1 MDIWLKDF
9 LKLSDEERNKLK
21 DYDILIMANYED
33 TKMLIENKNGI
44 RDVIKKYLDKIFLI
58 EIEMENLS
66 EYVIRNI
73 LEKLVLLNFIMIDLK
88 NHLRR

>member
-9 LKLSDEERNKLK
+9 LKLSDEEKNKLK
-21 DYDILIMANYED
+21 NHDILIMANYED

-66 EYVIRNI
+66 EYVIRN
-73 LEKLVLLNFIMIDLK
+73 V
-88 NHLRR
+88 

>member
-9 LKLSDEERNKLK
+9 LELSDKEKNKLK

-33 TKMLIENKNGI
+33 TKMLIENKDGI

-58 EIEMENLS
+58 EIEIEIEMENLS
-66 EYVIRNI
+66 EYVIRN
-73 LEKLVLLNFIMIDLK
+73 V
-88 NHLRR
+88 

>member
-9 LKLSDEERNKLK
+9 LKLSDEEKNKLK
-21 DYDILIMANYED
+21 NYDILIMTNYED
-33 TKMLIENKNGI
+33 TQKIIKNKNGI

-66 EYVIRNI
+66 EYVIRN
-73 LEKLVLLNFIMIDLK
+73 V
-88 NHLRR
+88 

>member
-9 LKLSDEERNKLK
+9 LELSDKEKNKLK

-44 RDVIKKYLDKIFLI
+44 RDVIKKYLYKIFLI

-66 EYVIRNI
+66 EYVIRN
-73 LEKLVLLNFIMIDLK
+73 V
-88 NHLRR
+88 

>member
-9 LKLSDEERNKLK
+9 LKLSDKEKNKLK

-44 RDVIKKYLDKIFLI
+44 RDVIKRYLDKIFLI

-66 EYVIRNI
+66 EYVIRN
-73 LEKLVLLNFIMIDLK
+73 V
-88 NHLRR
+88 

>member
-9 LKLSDEERNKLK
+9 LELSDKEKNKLK

-33 TKMLIENKNGI
+33 TQMLIENKNGI

-66 EYVIRNI
+66 EYVIRN
-73 LEKLVLLNFIMIDLK
+73 V
-88 NHLRR
+88 

>member
-9 LKLSDEERNKLK
+9 LKLSDEEKNKLK
-21 DYDILIMANYED
+21 NYDILIMANYED
-33 TKMLIENKNGI
+33 TQKIIKNKNGI

-66 EYVIRNI
+66 EYVIRNVWWYK
-73 LEKLVLLNFIMIDLK
+73 EK
-88 NHLRR
+88 

>member
-9 LKLSDEERNKLK
+9 LELSDKEKNKLK

-33 TKMLIENKNGI
+33 TQMLIENKNGI
-44 RDVIKKYLDKIFLI
+44 RDIIKRYLNKIFLI

-66 EYVIRNI
+66 EYVIRN
-73 LEKLVLLNFIMIDLK
+73 V
-88 NHLRR
+88 

>member
-9 LKLSDEERNKLK
+9 LKLSDEEKNKLK
-21 DYDILIMANYED
+21 DYNILIMVNYED

-66 EYVIRNI
+66 EYVIRN
-73 LEKLVLLNFIMIDLK
+73 V
-88 NHLRR
+88 

>member
-9 LKLSDEERNKLK
+9 LELSDKEKNKLK

-33 TKMLIENKNGI
+33 TQKIIKNKNGI
-44 RDVIKKYLDKIFLI
+44 RDIIKRYLNKIFLI

-66 EYVIRNI
+66 EYVIRNVWWYK
-73 LEKLVLLNFIMIDLK
+73 EK
-88 NHLRR
+88 

>member
-9 LKLSDEERNKLK
+9 LELSDKEKNKLK

-33 TKMLIENKNGI
+33 TQKIIKNKNGI
-44 RDVIKKYLDKIFLI
+44 RHIIKRYLNKIFLI

-66 EYVIRNI
+66 EYVIRNVWWYK
-73 LEKLVLLNFIMIDLK
+73 EK
-88 NHLRR
+88 

>member
-9 LKLSDEERNKLK
+9 LKLSDEEKNKLK

-33 TKMLIENKNGI
+33 TQKIIKNKNGI

-66 EYVIRNI
+66 EYVIRN
-73 LEKLVLLNFIMIDLK
+73 V
-88 NHLRR
+88 

>member
-9 LKLSDEERNKLK
+9 LKLSDEEKNKLK
-21 DYDILIMANYED
+21 NYDILIMANYED
-33 TKMLIENKNGI
+33 TQKIIKNKNGI

-66 EYVIRNI
+66 EYVIRN
-73 LEKLVLLNFIMIDLK
+73 V
-88 NHLRR
+88 

>member
-9 LKLSDEERNKLK
+9 LKLSDKEKNKLK

-66 EYVIRNI
+66 EYVIRN
-73 LEKLVLLNFIMIDLK
+73 V
-88 NHLRR
+88 

>member
-9 LKLSDEERNKLK
+9 LKLSDEEKNKLK

-33 TKMLIENKNGI
+33 TQMLIENKNGI

-66 EYVIRNI
+66 EYIIRNVWWYQ
-73 LEKLVLLNFIMIDLK
+73 EK
-88 NHLRR
+88 

>member
-9 LKLSDEERNKLK
+9 LKLSDEGKNKLK
-21 DYDILIMANYED
+21 DYDILIMVNYED

-66 EYVIRNI
+66 EYIIRNG
-73 LEKLVLLNFIMIDLK
+73 
-88 NHLRR
+88 

>member
-1 MDIWLKDF
+1 MDIWLRDF
-9 LKLSDEERNKLK
+9 LELSDKEKNKLK

-66 EYVIRNI
+66 EYVIRN
-73 LEKLVLLNFIMIDLK
+73 V
-88 NHLRR
+88 

>member
-21 DYDILIMANYED
+21 DYDILIMVNYED

-44 RDVIKKYLDKIFLI
+44 RNVIKKYLDKIFLI

-66 EYVIRNI
+66 EYIIRNVWWYQ
-73 LEKLVLLNFIMIDLK
+73 EK
-88 NHLRR
+88 

>member
-9 LKLSDEERNKLK
+9 LKLSDEEKNKLK
-21 DYDILIMANYED
+21 NYDILIMANYED

-44 RDVIKKYLDKIFLI
+44 IDVIKKYLDKIFLI

-66 EYVIRNI
+66 EYVIRN
-73 LEKLVLLNFIMIDLK
+73 V
-88 NHLRR
+88 

>member
-9 LKLSDEERNKLK
+9 LKLSDKEKNKLK
-21 DYDILIMANYED
+21 NYDILIMVNYED

-44 RDVIKKYLDKIFLI
+44 RDVIKEYLDKIFLI

-66 EYVIRNI
+66 EYVIRD
-73 LEKLVLLNFIMIDLK
+73 V
-88 NHLRR
+88 

>member
-9 LKLSDEERNKLK
+9 LKLSDEEKNKLK
-21 DYDILIMANYED
+21 DYNILIMVNYED

-58 EIEMENLS
+58 EIEKENLS
-66 EYVIRNI
+66 EYVIRN
-73 LEKLVLLNFIMIDLK
+73 V
-88 NHLRR
+88 

>member
-9 LKLSDEERNKLK
+9 WKLSDEEKNKLK

-66 EYVIRNI
+66 EYVIRN
-73 LEKLVLLNFIMIDLK
+73 V
-88 NHLRR
+88 

>member
-21 DYDILIMANYED
+21 NYDILIMANYED
-33 TKMLIENKNGI
+33 TQKIIKNKNGI

-66 EYVIRNI
+66 EYVIRN
-73 LEKLVLLNFIMIDLK
+73 V
-88 NHLRR
+88 

>member
-9 LKLSDEERNKLK
+9 LKLSDEEKNKLK

-44 RDVIKKYLDKIFLI
+44 RDVIKRYLDKIFLI

-66 EYVIRNI
+66 EYVIRNVWWYK
-73 LEKLVLLNFIMIDLK
+73 EK
-88 NHLRR
+88 

>member
-9 LKLSDEERNKLK
+9 LELSDKEKNKLK

-44 RDVIKKYLDKIFLI
+44 RDVIKRYLDKIFLI

-66 EYVIRNI
+66 EYVIRN
-73 LEKLVLLNFIMIDLK
+73 V
-88 NHLRR
+88 